1 MDYDNRHRMP
11 QYVGKAVDEGY
22 TITHKGVLCWTPIPP
37 ATGRFPMRSLMLLL
51 ETTFSL
57 SLWAMHSRTKT
68 YGMPSLLSWALDSV
82 QYDGCC
88 SHAAISEGIWGE
100 DDGLTIAQIA
110 AKEAEMDARRAEQ
123 EKVSRQKYYAKRN
136 AADFEG
142 WRQKTNAKLK
152 KSNDK
157 TRASNKFACATCEIP
172 FASQQALDMH
182 KSRETH
188 IAKFTGIK
196 KSKAYKH
203 PEQKRKADAIKAA
216 KTHYCPVCDA
226 SFQSAS
232 ALTKHK
238 NGRDHIKEAAK
249 SSSPEA
255 CS

>member
-1 MDYDNRHRMP
+1 
-11 QYVGKAVDEGY
+11 
-22 TITHKGVLCWTPIPP
+22 
-37 ATGRFPMRSLMLLL
+37 MR
-51 ETTFSL
+51 
-57 SLWAMHSRTKT
+57 SRTKT
-68 YGMPSLLSWALDSV
+68 YGMPSLLSWSLDSV

-88 SHAAISEGIWGE
+88 TRSSILEMVWGE
-100 DDGLTIAQIA
+100 TDGLTPEQIA
-110 AKEAEMDARRAEQ
+110 IKQAEMEARQKEQ
-123 EKVSRQKYYAKRN
+123 EKVARLKYYARRN

-142 WRQKTNAKLK
+142 WRQRKNAQLK

-157 TRASNKFACATCEIP
+157 MRASNKFACATCEIS
-172 FASQQALDMH
+172 FASQQALDTH

-188 IAKFTGIK
+188 IANFTGIK
-196 KSKAYKH
+196 KSKACKH
-203 PEQKRKADAIKAA
+203 PEQKCKADAIKAA